1 MPVDQ
6 MTIDA
11 LLLDLQA
18 LEDVAVESMQQA
30 VAYRQMALVALEQA
44 QTQRKELTILRRRLR
59 EFVMSDADR
68 LAEDEARRAV
78 QGE

>member
-1 MPVDQ
+1 

-59 EFVMSDADR
+59 EFVMSAADR